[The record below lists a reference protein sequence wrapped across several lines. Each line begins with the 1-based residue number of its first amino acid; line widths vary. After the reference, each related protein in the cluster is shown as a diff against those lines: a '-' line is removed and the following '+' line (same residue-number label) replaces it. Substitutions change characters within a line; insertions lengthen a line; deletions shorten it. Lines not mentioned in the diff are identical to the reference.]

1 MALLPT
7 WEQHNY
13 EQNIRKIST
22 KQYKEMVNDVR
33 DMLWPHRDK
42 IQAVGDVFT
51 YVPFAKSISG
61 RDTRLQ
67 CSIHYENGHL
77 DMSFQSADGYCD
89 HLFDMNVS
97 KKLFG
102 LRTESKFSDDLY
114 KFSPEF
120 LKTAISQ
127 VLQSYTKEEKAEM
140 FREANLKSLPDT
152 FTYDISMVE
161 HCQMMSLNEIRDTM
175 DYSTSGYVIYLNGGK
190 FDILHAHEFRC
201 WASDCE
207 VLKNSNDKIVVFDSE
222 RAAQDVLNV
231 MVSGEYIRPRHI
243 EMTPIPLTTQTCKSF
258 TDVADKITQGLADS
272 KDFKKGLDDLND
284 LTMVEF
290 H

>member
-22 KQYKEMVNDVR
+22 KQYEEMVNDVR

-42 IQAVGDVFT
+42 IQAVGDIFT

-77 DMSFQSADGYCD
+77 DMSFQSANGYCD

-120 LKTAISQ
+120 MKTAISQ
-127 VLQSYTKEEKAEM
+127 VLHSYTKEEKAEM
-140 FREANLKSLPDT
+140 FREANLKSSPDT

-190 FDILHAHEFRC
+190 FDILHAHEFR
-201 WASDCE
+201 
-207 VLKNSNDKIVVFDSE
+207 F
-222 RAAQDVLNV
+222 AQDVLNV

-243 EMTPIPLTTQTCKSF
+243 EMTPTPVTACNCKSL
-258 TDVADKITQGLADS
+258 TEVADSITQSLVDS

-284 LTMVEF
+284 LIMDK
-290 H
+290 